1 MNENPMKEIRIEKV
15 TLNIGCG
22 DDKHKIEKAQD
33 LLKRL
38 TSAKTVVTKSRKRST
53 FGVAKGRPL
62 GVKLT
67 LRDEKAEQFFSS
79 ILKSVENKVRDS
91 QVDNGGN
98 INFGVKEYIDLP
110 GVRYVPE
117 IGMLGMDVAVTLERP
132 GYHVTRRRVRKALIG
147 KTHKI
152 NKEDAIGWLKKR
164 GVKIE

>member
-1 MNENPMKEIRIEKV
+1 MNENPMKKIRIEKL

-33 LLKRL
+33 ILKRL
-38 TSAKTVVTKSRKRST
+38 TSAKAVVTQSRKRST

-67 LRDEKAEQFFSS
+67 LRDEKAEQFFNSV
-79 ILKSVENKVRDS
+79 LKSLENKVKES
-91 QVDNGGN
+91 QIDNGGN
-98 INFGVKEYIDLP
+98 INFGIKEYIDLP

-132 GYHVTRRRVRKALIG
+132 GYHVKRRRVRKALIG
-147 KTHKI
+147 KKHMI
-152 NKEDAIGWLKKR
+152 NKEDAIDWLKKR

>member
-22 DDKHKIEKAQD
+22 DDKSKIEKAQN
-33 LLKRL
+33 LLKKL
-38 TSAKTVVTKSRKRST
+38 TNSTTVITKSRKRST

-67 LRDEKAEQFFSS
+67 LRDEKAEQFFNSV
-79 ILKSVENKVRDS
+79 LKSADNKVKPAQID
-91 QVDNGGN
+91 DNGN

-110 GVRYVPE
+110 SVRYVPE

-132 GYHVTRRRVRKALIG
+132 GYHVKRRRVRKALIG
-147 KTHKI
+147 KMHRI
-152 NKEDAIGWLKKR
+152 NKEDAINWLKKR
-164 GVKIE
+164 GVMIE